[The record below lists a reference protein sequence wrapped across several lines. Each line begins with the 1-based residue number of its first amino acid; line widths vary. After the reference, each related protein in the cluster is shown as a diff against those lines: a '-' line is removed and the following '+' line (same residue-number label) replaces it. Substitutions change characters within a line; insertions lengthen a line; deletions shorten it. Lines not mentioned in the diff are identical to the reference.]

1 MYKKL
6 TKILTLVLPLV
17 ALGLCAIPGSY
28 RLELAGLTQNEPAQW
43 LITSFYDIATWQNR
57 DVGPLL
63 CVGLTGLTFIL
74 SAVSYWWQ
82 NDRFARLVLY
92 ASLAALTA
100 PMLTLFVGDLTL
112 WGWLIIAVLAANVFF
127 RLQLAMELEDK
138 NRKK

>member
-1 MYKKL
+1 MRKKL
-6 TKILTLVLPLV
+6 TKIFTLVLPLV

-28 RLELAGLTQNEPAQW
+28 RLEVAGATESLPAQW

-63 CVGLTGLTFIL
+63 CVGLTAMTFAL
-74 SAVSYWWQ
+74 SVVSFWWQ
-82 NDRFARLVLY
+82 NERFVRLTLY
-92 ASLAALTA
+92 SSLAALTA
-100 PMLTLFVGDLTL
+100 PMLILFLGDLTL